1 MIIACPACAT
11 RYAVPDSAIGVD
23 GRTVRCATC
32 RHSWFQEGPVIEVPA
47 APAPMAAPAPPP
59 PVQQAPLPQT
69 APVQTA
75 PVQPAPKVAAPFTAP
90 PPVAPPPAPIAPPP
104 APVEQATP
112 AIADNFAD
120 SPSSFAHEP
129 PFRPRRNPARMW
141 TMLAVGFALMATGA
155 MAAVYQFGLPAWL
168 PLPQTGHSEPDLKL
182 TFPAARQERR
192 PLNNQNDYFN
202 ISGTI
207 TNIGQNRRSVPS
219 LMIVLR
225 DARNRAVYT
234 VEAAPPKPVLNP
246 GENLT
251 INTAIVDAPKA
262 AVSAEVKWK
271 VN

>member
-47 APAPMAAPAPPP
+47 APAPSPQPPVQQPPVEQAPPPAPAPPP
-59 PVQQAPLPQT
+59 P
-69 APVQTA
+69 
-75 PVQPAPKVAAPFTAP
+75 P
-90 PPVAPPPAPIAPPP
+90 PPVMAAPPPAPA
-104 APVEQATP
+104 AEQAPP
-112 AIADNFAD
+112 AIADNFAAT
-120 SPSSFAHEP
+120 PSSFAHEP

-141 TMLAVGFALMATGA
+141 TMLAVGFALMASGA

-219 LMIVLR
+219 LVIVLR

>member
-1 MIIACPACAT
+1 MADTFAAT
-11 RYAVPDSAIGVD
+11 
-23 GRTVRCATC
+23 
-32 RHSWFQEGPVIEVPA
+32 
-47 APAPMAAPAPPP
+47 
-59 PVQQAPLPQT
+59 
-69 APVQTA
+69 
-75 PVQPAPKVAAPFTAP
+75 
-90 PPVAPPPAPIAPPP
+90 
-104 APVEQATP
+104 
-112 AIADNFAD
+112 
-120 SPSSFAHEP
+120 PSSFAHEP